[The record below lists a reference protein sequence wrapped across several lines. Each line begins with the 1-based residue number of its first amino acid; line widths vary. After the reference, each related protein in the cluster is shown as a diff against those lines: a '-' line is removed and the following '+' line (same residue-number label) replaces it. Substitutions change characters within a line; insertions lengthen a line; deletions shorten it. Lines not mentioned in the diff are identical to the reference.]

1 MVLVI
6 AGTGGLYTKP
16 CFSPRLYSLVL
27 QVRAPESRERGA
39 QHGASHFEDDWGVV
53 TLTGRGSSHMGKSSH
68 WSSAIISPTII
79 LELRI
84 L

>member
-1 MVLVI
+1 MVLEI

-39 QHGASHFEDDWGVV
+39 QHGASHLEDDWCFDTKLLLIAEDKVG
-53 TLTGRGSSHMGKSSH
+53 GICR
-68 WSSAIISPTII
+68 
-79 LELRI
+79 
-84 L
+84 